1 MLRARIKGCDNQALE
16 GVVEGPSFFP
26 SVALESRHH
35 VSGKGISLED
45 CVWLPP
51 SEAKQFISVCNNSR
65 SAMDRYDLS
74 LPSHPLYFLK
84 PASSFAAHEE
94 DITIPANAGRIVV
107 AGELGIVI
115 GRKCRRIDTNSA
127 AEFILGYTCVGSI
140 AAIEVLSDDPGFP
153 QWTRAKGL
161 ERFTPFGPHVSTDL
175 DADTLKVEAFVN
187 GRQFQ
192 RGTASDLIF
201 SPWELVSKI
210 SDDLT
215 LFPGDVIACGA
226 SVGHRAVGNGDV
238 LEIAV
243 AGIGTLRNRFLLEG
257 S

>member
-1 MLRARIKGCDNQALE
+1 MLRGRIKVSENEILE
-16 GVVEGPSFFP
+16 GVIEEASFFP
-26 SVALESRHH
+26 HSSLESGHH
-35 VSGKGISLED
+35 VFGKSIPLED
-45 CVWLPP
+45 CAWLPP

-74 LPSHPLYFLK
+74 LPSHPLYFAK
-84 PASSFAAHEE
+84 PASSFAAHGEE
-94 DITIPANAGRIVV
+94 ITIPANMGRIVA

-115 GRKCRRIDTNSA
+115 GRTCRRIDTNA
-127 AEFILGYTCVGSI
+127 AADFIQGYTCVGSI
-140 AAIEVLSDDPGFP
+140 TAIEVLSDDPGFA

-161 ERFTPFGPHVSTDL
+161 ERFTPFGPHISTEL
-175 DADTLKVEAFVN
+175 DPDTFIVEAFIN
-187 GRQFQ
+187 GQQFQ
-192 RGTASDLIF
+192 RSMASDLIF

-215 LFPGDVIACGA
+215 LSPGDVIACGA
-226 SVGHRAVGNGDV
+226 SVGYRAVGHGDV

-243 AGIGTLRNRFLLEG
+243 SGVGTLRNRFLLEK